1 MILEKLIYADTH
13 THLDFPNFDEDREE
27 VILRAEKGN
36 VRRIINVG
44 TCLETSRLSIKLAE
58 NHISIW
64 SAVGVHPNDSQQLPL
79 NWLSDLRKLAY
90 HPKAISIGEIGLDFY
105 RDHSPKDI
113 QISTFEK
120 QIRLANELSL
130 PMIIHIRQA
139 HDTAKKIL
147 ENIGYFCG
155 VFHAFSGDETFLK
168 WALDKGFYIGF
179 GGPITFKNFKKT
191 EIVKAVPLKRIFSET
206 DSPFLSPHPKR
217 GKRNEPCNIP
227 IIIDKIA
234 ELHSVDSTEVAW
246 QIVKNAEKLFKIPAY
261 SNRYNSKTMGQN
273 FLVNVGIAKKF
284 VDVLGEHNVVLEI
297 GPGHGMITK
306 LLAKRFTYVIAIE
319 LDEELA
325 RELSNKYDNVK
336 VIHVDFL
343 KFTIDKLRKYY
354 GEKPVIVGNIP
365 YSITFLILFH
375 LLVYANEFIKVI
387 LGIQKEV
394 ADRLVAKPGCK
405 EYGIPTVVL
414 SRKFHIR
421 KLFDVMPGSFR
432 PIPNVNSTVVELVP
446 RENVICP
453 EIDDAT
459 ILKLLKI
466 AFKHRRKKL
475 LNNLKPFYKIHD
487 LEALGLSSNV
497 RAENLSVEKFCELC
511 KLLCFIT

>member
-1 MILEKLIYADTH
+1 MILEKLIYVDTH

-27 VILRAEKGN
+27 VILRAEKEN

-44 TCLETSRLSIKLAE
+44 TCLETSRLSIQIAE

-64 SAVGVHPNDSQQLPL
+64 SAVGVHPNDSQQLPV

-90 HPKAISIGEIGLDFY
+90 HPKVVSIGEIGLDFY
-105 RDHSPKDI
+105 RDHSPEDI

-120 QIRLANELSL
+120 QIRLAKELSL

-139 HDTAKKIL
+139 HDAAKEIL

-155 VFHAFSGDETFLK
+155 VFHAFSGDEAFLK

-179 GGPITFKNFKKT
+179 GGTITFKNFKNA
-191 EIVKAVPLKRIFSET
+191 EIVRAVPLKWIFSET

-227 IIIDKIA
+227 IIVDKIA
-234 ELHSVDSTEVAW
+234 EL
-246 QIVKNAEKLFKIPAY
+246 
-261 SNRYNSKTMGQN
+261 
-273 FLVNVGIAKKF
+273 
-284 VDVLGEHNVVLEI
+284 VDVLGEHKVVLEI

-306 LLAKRFTYVIAIE
+306 LLAKRFANIIAIE

-325 RELSNKYDNVK
+325 WKLSNKFDNVQ
-336 VIHVDFL
+336 VIHADFL
-343 KFTIDKLRKYY
+343 KFSVDRLRKYY

-375 LLVYANEFIKVI
+375 LLYCANEFIKVV

-487 LEALGLSSNV
+487 LDTLGLSSNV

-511 KLLCFIT
+511 KLLYFIT